1 MAIKNI
7 FFKCASNPSNVQ
19 SSLKVPGMKKWTLPK
34 DSAHISE
41 TCLEPN
47 RKTTVERLCENS

>member
-7 FFKCASNPSNVQ
+7 FFKWASNPSNVQ
-19 SSLKVPGMKKWTLPK
+19 SSVKVPGMKKWTLPK
-34 DSAHISE
+34 DSAHISNA
-41 TCLEPN
+41 CLEPN